1 MVKELTTE
9 LENETIIEQFKLLSD
24 RYKDKIAFST
34 SFGLGDQVITD
45 IIFRNNIPVK
55 VFTLDTGR
63 LFEDTYK
70 VWSKTLKKYNKK
82 IIPYFPN
89 KEDVEK
95 MVEEKGIN
103 SFYDSSENRN
113 ECCRIR
119 KVEPLSRALKG
130 IDLWITGLRAEQSDT
145 RTKLSVLEKN
155 DTYNLLKYNPLINWK
170 LDDII
175 KYIRAND
182 VPYNELYNQGFISI
196 GCAPC
201 TRAVKLGEDVRAGR
215 WWWESKEKKECGI
228 HISVNTIPKISTT
241 KLNLSK

>member
-1 MVKELTTE
+1 MVNQLTKELE
-9 LENETIIEQFKLLSD
+9 DRSIIDQLKILAEKFKN
-24 RYKDKIAFST
+24 KIAFST

-45 IIFRNNIPVK
+45 IIFSNNIPVK

-70 VWSKTLKKYNKK
+70 VWDKTLKKYKK
-82 IIPYFPN
+82 NIIPYFPN

-95 MVEEKGIN
+95 MVSEKGIN
-103 SFYDSSENRN
+103 SFYESPENRN

-119 KVEPLSRALKG
+119 KVEPLNRALKD
-130 IDLWITGLRAEQSDT
+130 IDLWITGLRAEQSET
-145 RTKLSVLEKN
+145 RTELTFFEENK
-155 DTYNLLKYNPLINWK
+155 TYNLIKFNPVLKWS

-175 KYIRAND
+175 KHIKTNE
-182 VPYNELYNQGFISI
+182 VPYNDLYNKGFISV

-201 TRAVKLGEDVRAGR
+201 TRAVKLGEEIRAGR

-228 HISVNTIPKISTT
+228 HVSQNENLRFKIINY
-241 KLNLSK
+241 K